1 MASQLAV
8 APPDVGSAPAILVVD
23 DNAIKRIALR
33 AMLTPLG
40 HTIVEVES
48 GHAALRALESQTF
61 ALILMDVRM
70 PTLDGFQTAK
80 LCRQQSRGA
89 RTPIIFVTAIGGDET
104 EAASAYA
111 SGAVD
116 FIFTPVLP
124 DVLRAKVTAFVDLFL
139 QSQELQH
146 SLESITVLNAALR
159 DSDIRTQ
166 AVLDNVADGI
176 FILDEGGLIESI
188 NRSAG
193 ELFGYQDDEP
203 VGHPFAFM
211 IAPELRDEF
220 RELETAQ
227 ISDPRNLPG
236 PGRAVETLGCR
247 RDGSTFAMELER
259 GEMKHGQ
266 RKFTLASVRDIS
278 ERKAQTEALEHLA
291 LHDGLTGLANR
302 TLFGDLLSRTLAS
315 AKRAGEPR
323 AVLVMD
329 LDGFKLVNDTLGHE
343 CGDTLLKQVGER
355 LVATLREG
363 DTVARLGGD
372 EFGILPAEATDI
384 SAAVAVALKIQQT
397 CEPGFVMNEE
407 TVHVS
412 PSIGVALFPEHG
424 RTTAD

>member
-80 LCRQQSRGA
+80 LCRQQSLGG
-89 RTPIIFVTAIGGDET
+89 RTPIIFITAMGGDET

-124 DVLRAKVTAFVDLFL
+124 DVLRAKVTAFVDLFV
-139 QSQELQH
+139 QSQELQS
-146 SLESITVLNAALR
+146 SLESITALNAALR

-188 NRSAG
+188 NRSVG
-193 ELFGYQDDEP
+193 QLFGYQSDEP

-211 IAPELRDEF
+211 IAPERRAEF
-220 RELETAQ
+220 RGLDTAQ
-227 ISDPRNLPG
+227 GEPPTDQGN
-236 PGRAVETLGCR
+236 PGRAIETLGCR
-247 RDGSTFAMELER
+247 QDGSTFPMELER
-259 GEMKHGQ
+259 
-266 RKFTLASVRDIS
+266 
-278 ERKAQTEALEHLA
+278 
-291 LHDGLTGLANR
+291 
-302 TLFGDLLSRTLAS
+302 
-315 AKRAGEPR
+315 
-323 AVLVMD
+323 
-329 LDGFKLVNDTLGHE
+329 
-343 CGDTLLKQVGER
+343 
-355 LVATLREG
+355 
-363 DTVARLGGD
+363 
-372 EFGILPAEATDI
+372 
-384 SAAVAVALKIQQT
+384 
-397 CEPGFVMNEE
+397 
-407 TVHVS
+407 
-412 PSIGVALFPEHG
+412 
-424 RTTAD
+424 